1 MIRFHQ
7 IIVPFLVGIMTLCG
21 SIYSHSAQTIT
32 LGMSSAF
39 SGDNASMGEDFLA
52 GAQAGFARFHNRTG
66 HTIELTTLDDA
77 YDPRQTAPNT
87 RRLIKEEKV
96 TALFG
101 NLGTPTVAVSAPIAT
116 ETKTLLF
123 APVTGS
129 SIIRPKTPD
138 RYIINYRA
146 SYEEEIT
153 AAFDALMKKY
163 LLKESDIALFNQK
176 DMFGNTSKNHL
187 TKLMQKYGIQH
198 QEGLFQMEYSRNTLA
213 VEHAVADLLIRHPTP
228 KVIFI
233 VGSAAPSAKFIR
245 LTRQYGLD
253 PLFIGIS
260 FMSSR
265 LFIEELQDVPAKIII
280 SQVVPHFEEKSLP
293 IIVDFHQDMTRFSPQ
308 NPLTPLSLE
317 GYIAARIFT
326 TALLNTEHINH
337 ETIIDALESLN
348 QFDIGLGVPLT
359 LSPAE
364 HQASHSIWLTQLKDG
379 KLIPIPFTKVPTLYL
394 SDIMPLDATGKA
406 Q

>member
-1 MIRFHQ
+1 MIRFRQ
-7 IIVPFLVGIMTLCG
+7 IIAPFLVGIMTLCG

-52 GAQAGFARFHNRTG
+52 GAQAGFARFHDRTG
-66 HTIELTTLDDA
+66 HTIQLTTLDDA

-87 RRLIKEEKV
+87 RHLITEEKV
-96 TALFG
+96 IALFG

-116 ETKTLLF
+116 ESKTLLF

-129 SIIRPKTPD
+129 PIIRPKTPD

-153 AAFDALMKKY
+153 AAFDALMKEH
-163 LLKESDIALFNQK
+163 LLKENDIALFNQK

-187 TKLMQKYGIQH
+187 TKLMQKHGIQH

-260 FMSSR
+260 FMGSR

-293 IIVDFHQDMTRFSPQ
+293 IIVDFHQDMTRFSPH
-308 NPLTPLSLE
+308 NPLNPLSLE

-326 TALLNTEHINH
+326 KALPNTEHINH
-337 ETIIDALESLN
+337 ETMIDALESLG
-348 QFDIGLGVPLT
+348 QFDIGLGVPLM
-359 LSPAE
+359 LSPEE